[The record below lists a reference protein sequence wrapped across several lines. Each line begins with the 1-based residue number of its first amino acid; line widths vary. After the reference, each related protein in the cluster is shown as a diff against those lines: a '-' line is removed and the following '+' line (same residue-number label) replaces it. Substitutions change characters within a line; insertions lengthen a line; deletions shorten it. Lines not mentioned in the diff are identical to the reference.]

1 MPPNDPGLE
10 GEQFVTHTQ
19 LSVFDLGPIVEE
31 VRTRLSART
40 TFIAQ
45 MGRSLLNTA
54 GVQAGLV
61 NGIGNHYAE
70 EDDGQS
76 NSRDKAP
83 QSTTRME
90 AWRRRRGTERRAI
103 GDVGETARER
113 RLRERRRGWER
124 GREHTPAKFLR
135 AGEGEALRTRAFDG
149 GIGVRRSSPGNG
161 VLHGS

>member
-1 MPPNDPGLE
+1 MCAFSWSSSSVGIVNEMPPNDPGLE

-76 NSRDKAP
+76 TSRDRAA
-83 QSTTRME
+83 QSITRME
-90 AWRRRRGTERRAI
+90 AWRRRRRGREKSHWRR
-103 GDVGETARER
+103 GRDDQGETA
-113 RLRERRRGWER
+113 
-124 GREHTPAKFLR
+124 
-135 AGEGEALRTRAFDG
+135 
-149 GIGVRRSSPGNG
+149 
-161 VLHGS
+161 